1 MARFSLLA
9 TFALYVNFSSNFY
22 FLALAFRRNPNPPP
36 LQLDG
41 VANIYECGRREGV
54 SATCCKALASSVS
67 SSTLSCYQ
75 RHWREF
81 CKYVKAE
88 RSQSALSVSVIS
100 DFLLFRFHTSSSSC
114 SSLNIARSAIS
125 FFTLNKFNLGEDPII
140 CRLFKYFYNA
150 RPQLKRYLTYWPVA
164 KVLNFLSK
172 WHPASS
178 LSLKQLTL
186 KTIALIA
193 LSSSDR
199 GQTLDLLDIN
209 NVEITDSGI
218 SFIVTK
224 KLKHHRKSINP
235 KSVNCVQSDIDSL
248 NVSSY
253 VTSYMEKTSAL
264 RQNENGKLSPAKLFL
279 SWATKKE
286 VSKQTISRWL
296 TTVLALSGI
305 DIQRSRTF
313 GSIR

>member
-1 MARFSLLA
+1 MS
-9 TFALYVNFSSNFY
+9 
-22 FLALAFRRNPNPPP
+22 
-36 LQLDG
+36 
-41 VANIYECGRREGV
+41 
-54 SATCCKALASSVS
+54 
-67 SSTLSCYQ
+67 
-75 RHWREF
+75 
-81 CKYVKAE
+81 
-88 RSQSALSVSVIS
+88 
-100 DFLLFRFHTSSSSC
+100 
-114 SSLNIARSAIS
+114 
-125 FFTLNKFNLGEDPII
+125 KFNLGEDPII

-209 NVEITDSGI
+209 NVEIKDSGI
-218 SFIVTK
+218 SFIVSK

-286 VSKQTISRWL
+286 VSKRTISRWL

-305 DIQRSRTF
+305 DTNKFKAHSYRGAGLSAAYAKGVPIEKIIAHGNWKDAGTF
-313 GSIR
+313 RRHYSAPPEDTPVGRIILENCS

>member
-1 MARFSLLA
+1 M
-9 TFALYVNFSSNFY
+9 
-22 FLALAFRRNPNPPP
+22 
-36 LQLDG
+36 
-41 VANIYECGRREGV
+41 
-54 SATCCKALASSVS
+54 
-67 SSTLSCYQ
+67 
-75 RHWREF
+75 
-81 CKYVKAE
+81 
-88 RSQSALSVSVIS
+88 
-100 DFLLFRFHTSSSSC
+100 
-114 SSLNIARSAIS
+114 
-125 FFTLNKFNLGEDPII
+125 
-140 CRLFKYFYNA
+140 FKYFYNA
-150 RPQLKRYLTYWPVA
+150 RLKLKRYLTYWPVT

-199 GQTLDLLDIN
+199 GQTLDLLNIN

-224 KLKHHRKSINP
+224 KLKHYRKSINP

-253 VTSYMEKTSAL
+253 VTAYMEKTSAL

-279 SWATKKE
+279 SSATKKE
-286 VSKQTISRWL
+286 VSK
-296 TTVLALSGI
+296 
-305 DIQRSRTF
+305 
-313 GSIR
+313 